1 MYLDKEPRIIQRPR
15 WQLDIRDPVSIL
27 PPTKVEPLLVEE
39 NLSSEKLAVF
49 EVTNKIFEN
58 KNLWCAEQVWD
69 ELLHVGRGLAA
80 REAPCVLQ
88 RVEGSVGKVEVAVL
102 MRDSVNLFKIV
113 FFLSIHL

>member
-1 MYLDKEPRIIQRPR
+1 MLRSTCCYVVRVETCI
-15 WQLDIRDPVSIL
+15 SID
-27 PPTKVEPLLVEE
+27 VID
-39 NLSSEKLAVF
+39 
-49 EVTNKIFEN
+49 NKIFEN
-58 KNLWCAEQVWD
+58 DDLWCAEQVWD

-102 MRDSVNLFKIV
+102 MTDSVNLFKIV